1 MTTKVA
7 LGRPQEFGPIEVWP
21 LLQRHQS
28 LTGFIGGLR
37 TLDVSEA
44 IEPDPNQLL
53 VTNKGSE
60 VVFLPMGFLIG
71 GLQQSRM
78 IAEDLVIPVGLSI
91 EIPVMCVEVGRF
103 SNCAAPRAAGRAP
116 LSVMNAGIQATD
128 VGRRQEEVWASVR
141 TQEHRSGRRPT
152 HSLEQVMV
160 EDRKNREY
168 QRRIDEQVTREF
180 LALPHQ
186 IGFVA
191 TAGGEPIVME
201 MFGSAALAREYIPD
215 LIRGLAFDVDGY
227 ESFPSTPERVME
239 FLSDAR
245 AVKFQ
250 CSTQPSGTT
259 RIQGA
264 NGRVHLQGIWVE
276 SRTYIHV
283 MATNS
288 RHPVMSGV

>member
-1 MTTKVA
+1 MTTQVA

-21 LLQRHQS
+21 LHS
-28 LTGFIGGLR
+28 HGATLTGFIGGLGS
-37 TLDVSEA
+37 LNVSEA
-44 IEPDPNQLL
+44 IEPDPNLL
-53 VTNKGSE
+53 LATNKGSE
-60 VVFLPMGFLIG
+60 SVFLPMGFLIG

-78 IAEDLVIPVGLSI
+78 IAEDLVIPIGLSI

-103 SNCAAPRAAGRAP
+103 SNCEASRAAGRAP
-116 LSVMNAGIQATD
+116 LSVMNAGLQATD
-128 VGRRQEEVWASVR
+128 VGRNQEEVWASVR
-141 TQEHRSGRRPT
+141 SLEHRSGRRPT

-160 EDRKNREY
+160 EDRKNRED

-180 LALPHQ
+180 QALPHQ

-201 MFGSAALAREYIPD
+201 MFGSADLAREYIPD
-215 LIRGLAFDVDGY
+215 LIRGLAFDIDGY
-227 ESFPSTPERVME
+227 EPFPSTPERVMD

-250 CSTQPSGTT
+250 CSPQPSGAN

-264 NGRVHLQGIWVE
+264 NGRVSLQGIWVE